1 MFEKEYAL
9 LKLFEEVQRVKGRK
23 KLQKTVYLLQ
33 ISGIPFNMKYK
44 YHYYGPYSAELQSQV
59 DALVDYSLL
68 MEKNN
73 GDAYIYEITDKGRE
87 FIQKYREKSDDDISL
102 PIELID
108 YILAYPATVLE
119 LASTYAYLIDM
130 GYTNEMARTKA
141 LELKPHLKGYI
152 ATAEKLYSSLA
163 NGARHLSC

>member
-9 LKLFEEVQRVKGRK
+9 LKLFEGAQRVEGRK

-33 ISGIPFNMKYK
+33 ITGIPFNMKYK

-68 MEKNN
+68 REKND
-73 GDAYIYEITDKGRE
+73 GDTYVYEITDKGRE
-87 FIQKYREKSDDDISL
+87 FIQKYRETSGDDISL
-102 PIELID
+102 PLELVD
-108 YILAYPATVLE
+108 RILSYPATILE

-130 GYTNEMARTKA
+130 GYTNEMAHSKA
-141 LELKPHLKGYI
+141 LELKPHLRSYI
-152 ATAEKLYSSLA
+152 DKAEIFYSSLTQ
-163 NGARHLSC
+163 